1 MCHGEFGSILLQLD
15 VFFPFISF
23 SPEAKHQ
30 NLVFPSESSEI
41 LFKPYII
48 DKTKNLYQEGVFSRA
63 YQPAERAGSEE
74 DMGGLM
80 LYMASR
86 AGAFLNGSVML
97 ADGGKLATM
106 PATY

>member
-1 MCHGEFGSILLQLD
+1 
-15 VFFPFISF
+15 
-23 SPEAKHQ
+23 
-30 NLVFPSESSEI
+30 VFPSELSEV
-41 LFKPYII
+41 LFKQYII
-48 DKTKNLYQEGVFSRA
+48 DKTKNLFQEGVFSRA

-97 ADGGKLATM
+97 VDGGKLATM

>member
-1 MCHGEFGSILLQLD
+1 M
-15 VFFPFISF
+15 
-23 SPEAKHQ
+23 
-30 NLVFPSESSEI
+30 FPSDMSEV
-41 LFKPYII
+41 LFKQYII
-48 DKTKNLYQEGVFSRA
+48 DKSKTLFEEGVFSRA

-86 AGAFLNGSVML
+86 AGAFLNGSVMVV
-97 ADGGKLATM
+97 DGGKLATM